1 MVAHRGSCQDPV
13 MEGKAC
19 RVKDHGGSPWLMPG
33 SGEEGEGM
41 LLKCLGGETD
51 KICES

>member
-1 MVAHRGSCQDPV
+1 MR
-13 MEGKAC
+13 EEKAR
-19 RVKDHGGSPWLMPG
+19 RVKDHGASSWLTPG
-33 SGEEGEGM
+33 SGDEGEGM